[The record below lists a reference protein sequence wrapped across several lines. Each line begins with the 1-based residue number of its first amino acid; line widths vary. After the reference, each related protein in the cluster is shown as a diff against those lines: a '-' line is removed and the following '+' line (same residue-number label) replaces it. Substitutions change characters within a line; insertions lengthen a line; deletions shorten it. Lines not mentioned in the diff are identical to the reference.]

1 MVVINNFTDDAES
14 QDFAVHL
21 IKDVLVGAFRST
33 SDTQYQT
40 SLAYTI
46 QELMRF
52 CNFTTSLVMPGSAG
66 AVSLKA
72 RSRWSALPKYVIETI
87 TPFLASRYTLNAKPM
102 PPVEY
107 PIYPSF
113 STYREWISAWT
124 SSLLDQVSGPQART
138 IFSVFAAVIR
148 NRDVGVAHHLL
159 PHLVLNVLISGKP
172 DDVERIRGELL
183 SVLEDQ
189 VDPSAKST
197 ADKRD
202 LSAQVCISSPR
213 QLHTYSKLFK
223 QTVFSLMDHLNKWVR
238 SIRQQLN
245 ARKPA
250 GKRARSLQATS
261 LEEQLVRVDSM
272 VSSIDQNLMAKAAL
286 RCKAYARALMS
297 FEQQVVML
305 RSTAGRNALSDH
317 YERLHEMYAQLDEP
331 DGMEGIAT
339 LILTPS
345 LEHQIRQNES
355 TGRWTAAQ
363 SCWEVQLQRTPDE
376 LRSHLGLLRCLKNI
390 GHYGML

>member
-1 MVVINNFTDDAES
+1 M
-14 QDFAVHL
+14 
-21 IKDVLVGAFRST
+21 
-33 SDTQYQT
+33 
-40 SLAYTI
+40 
-46 QELMRF
+46 
-52 CNFTTSLVMPGSAG
+52 
-66 AVSLKA
+66 
-72 RSRWSALPKYVIETI
+72 
-87 TPFLASRYTLNAKPM
+87 
-102 PPVEY
+102 
-107 PIYPSF
+107 
-113 STYREWISAWT
+113 
-124 SSLLDQVSGPQART
+124 
-138 IFSVFAAVIR
+138 
-148 NRDVGVAHHLL
+148 
-159 PHLVLNVLISGKP
+159 
-172 DDVERIRGELL
+172 
-183 SVLEDQ
+183 
-189 VDPSAKST
+189 DPSAKST